1 MSIIKNGAK
10 WQSPEAEALL
20 QPSNT
25 VTNNKRVIQD
35 PISDYSPSEAV
46 KALTAEIRQA
56 FYLGYITQ
64 NKPRR
69 EFNDLSLMTRM
80 TADKMAFNTYQSN
93 DGDSPEGDYTDSWK
107 SRAVKPVIR
116 NKILSIAAHV
126 TARLLFPRV
135 FAYNQQ
141 DDEEQNAAIVL
152 ESLNEWVAD
161 KSNYAQT
168 SLYAV
173 ITSLWSPAAI
183 VCKDYVETYRQVKR
197 KKKAGGGYEM
207 ETILDETLS
216 GFIDEVVPVDELF
229 IENFYEKDIQKQGWL
244 IRRKVQTYTLLNA
257 KYGNKYENFKYVK
270 PGVQTIFVDAN
281 RLFYDVY
288 DTNMRPYECEEITFW
303 RKSDDIKIIM
313 VNGVMLTTPDNPN
326 PRNDKQYPFVK
337 FGYSV
342 IDEGKCFYYKSL
354 AFHMGPEAKII
365 NTLYPLFIDGAYLS
379 VMPPMIN
386 IGNDVIGADVIIPG
400 SVTTLVDPSSDLKP
414 LSIGQNSDGIKTAMN
429 ALQKVEENINESSAE
444 PLQRVEQQGGDVT
457 AYQISKIEQNANT
470 VLGLFVKMV
479 SEYVRAFGIL
489 QMGDILQYLTIP
501 QAQSIGGTEESP
513 LVYKTFYLYNKGQ
526 GSRTRKIKFDNA
538 LPEGEVSHADLLQE
552 SFKVLQEQ
560 GGPDAKSELYKVNPA
575 LIRNLKY
582 MVTISPDI
590 LNPMSE
596 ELERAFKLEEYDRA
610 IANPI
615 LDQEEVTKVFL
626 LGAYPASKKDP
637 QKFIAKK
644 QVMQPGMPQLQQ
656 GIGQGNPQG
665 INFNPS
671 ALNKAGKNISQ
682 PTPQMGMAK

>member
-1 MSIIKNGAK
+1 MSIIGKGDTL
-10 WQSPEAEALL
+10 ETALL
-20 QPSNT
+20 KPSTTNINGRDIVSDPVSLYQPT
-25 VTNNKRVIQD
+25 EKEKDLR
-35 PISDYSPSEAV
+35 SEIV
-46 KALTAEIRQA
+46 QS
-56 FYLGYITQ
+56 FYLGYVTQ

-69 EFNDLSLMTRM
+69 EFNDLSLITRM
-80 TADKMAFNTYQSN
+80 TVDKMAFNTYQSN
-93 DGDSPEGDYTDSWK
+93 DGDSPEGDMTDSWK
-107 SRAVKPVIR
+107 SRAVKPVVR
-116 NKILSIAAHV
+116 NKIMSIAAHV

-135 FAYNQQ
+135 FAYNSQ
-141 DDEEQNAAIVL
+141 DDEEEDAATVL

-161 KSNYAQT
+161 KSNYPQT

-173 ITSLWSPAAI
+173 ITALWSPASI
-183 VCKDYVETYRQVKR
+183 VCKDYVETYREVKR
-197 KKKAGGGYEM
+197 GKKEGGGYEK
-207 ETILDETLS
+207 EIILDETLS

-244 IRRKVQTYTLLNA
+244 IRRKVQTYTLLKA
-257 KYGNKYENFKYVK
+257 KYEKKYDNFKYVK
-270 PGVQTIFVDAN
+270 AGVQTIFNDAN
-281 RLFYDVY
+281 TLFYDVY

-303 RKSDDIKIIM
+303 RKADDIKIIM
-313 VNGVMLTTPDNPN
+313 VNGVMLTDPDNPN

-386 IGNDVIGADVIIPG
+386 IGNDVIGSDVIIPG

-414 LSIGQNSDGIKTAMN
+414 LSIGQNSDGIKTAMS

-444 PLQRVEQQGGDVT
+444 PLQQQQNQGGDTT
-457 AYQISKIEQNANT
+457 AYEISKMEQNKDT
-470 VLGLFVKMV
+470 VLGLFVSMV
-479 SEYVRAFGIL
+479 SNYVKAYGTL
-489 QMGDILQYLTIP
+489 QIGDILQYLTIP
-501 QAQSIGGTEESP
+501 QAQFIAGKADSP

-526 GSRTRKIKFDNA
+526 GSKTRKINFDND
-538 LPEGEVSHADLLQE
+538 LPEGQISKADLLDE

-560 GGPDAKSELYKVNPA
+560 GGLSSKNELYKVNPA

-582 MVTISPDI
+582 MVTMSADI
-590 LNPMSE
+590 LTPMSE

-610 IANPI
+610 IQNPI

-637 QKFIAKK
+637 SKFINKNP
-644 QVMQPGMPQLQQ
+644 QQGQQMPQQQ
-656 GIGQGNPQG
+656 SNQGN
-665 INFNPS
+665 
-671 ALNKAGKNISQ
+671 
-682 PTPQMGMAK
+682 QMGLNYNNSPLNNNFGKGLNQPIPALLKK